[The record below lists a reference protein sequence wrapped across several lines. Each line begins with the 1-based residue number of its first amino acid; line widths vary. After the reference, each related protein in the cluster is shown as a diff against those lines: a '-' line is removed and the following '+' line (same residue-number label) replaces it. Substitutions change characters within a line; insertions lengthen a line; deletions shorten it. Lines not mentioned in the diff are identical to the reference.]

1 MSYDVYVGVE
11 TYSYTFNLSTF
22 FHTYLTTGGKTG
34 IQCLDG
40 LKGKTAAR
48 VISVAIELAEA
59 DLVRTTPQNYQ
70 DTFDAPNG
78 WGSTIGAILWLSKLM
93 AACYEK
99 PRYVIRV
106 GV

>member
-22 FHTYLTTGGKTG
+22 FHTYLTT
-34 IQCLDG
+34 
-40 LKGKTAAR
+40 KGKTAAR